1 MISRLRHSF
10 DRHWYAWAMALPVT
24 LVLLVLVGYPLAMG
38 VYYSFT
44 NINDLNM
51 GRTIGAN
58 HIPSSYHGVG
68 LHNYWYVLSGGDGQ
82 FYSTL
87 EWTLVWTLGCVV
99 PTVGLG
105 LGLAQ
110 LLNRRMRGRG
120 VYRVLLI
127 LPWAVPSFVAAFSWR
142 LILNSP
148 DGLLDWVLV
157 HLGLPAVNWL
167 GDATSAK
174 ISVIMVN
181 VWIGVPF
188 MMVAFLGGLQAI
200 PGELLEAAEVDGARP
215 WQRFAHVTLPGLR
228 PVAATVTLLGII
240 WTFNQFAIIY
250 LVTGGGPGGS
260 TDILITQAYNNAFSQ
275 TRDYAGASTYG
286 VIILSMLLLFATFYR
301 RAIGRG
307 QEAAA

>member
-1 MISRLRHSF
+1 MLRRLRRSY
-10 DRHWYAWAMALPVT
+10 DRYWYAWAMALPVT
-24 LVLLVLVGYPLAMG
+24 LVLLVLVGYPLATG
-38 VYYSFT
+38 IYYSVT
-44 NINDLNM
+44 NISDLNM

-58 HIPSSYHGVG
+58 HIPATYHGVG
-68 LHNYWYVLSGGDGQ
+68 LHNYWYILSGGDGQ

-99 PTVGLG
+99 PTVGIG
-105 LGLAQ
+105 LGLAH

-148 DGLLDWVLV
+148 NGLLDWVFTRA
-157 HLGLPAVNWL
+157 GLPAVNWL

-174 ISVIMVN
+174 FSVILVN
-181 VWIGVPF
+181 VWIGIPF
-188 MMVAFLGGLQAI
+188 MMVAFLGGLQAV
-200 PGELLEAAEVDGARP
+200 PADLLEAAEMDGANP
-215 WQRFAHVTLPGLR
+215 WQRFFHVTLPSLR
-228 PVAATVTLLGII
+228 PVAGTVTLLGVI

-250 LVTGGGPGGS
+250 LVTGGGPGGA
-260 TDILITQAYNNAFSQ
+260 TNILVTQAYNDAFSQ
-275 TRDYAGASTYG
+275 TRDYASASTYG
-286 VIILSMLLLFATFYR
+286 VIILSMLVLFATFFR
-301 RAIGRG
+301 RALGRG

>member
-1 MISRLRHSF
+1 MVAGMRRSF
-10 DRHWYAWAMALPVT
+10 DRYWYAWAMALPIV

-38 VYYSFT
+38 VYYSLT
-44 NINDLNM
+44 NVNDLNM

-58 HIPSSYHGVG
+58 HIPATYRTVG
-68 LHNYWYVLSGGDGQ
+68 LHNYWYVLSGGDGA

-87 EWTLVWTLGCVV
+87 LWTLEWTVGCVV
-99 PTVGLG
+99 PTTLLG

-110 LLNRRMRGRG
+110 LLNRRLRGRG

-127 LPWAVPSFVAAFSWR
+127 LPWAVPSFVAAFAWR

-148 DGLLDWVLV
+148 GGLLDWALTRV
-157 HLGLPAVNWL
+157 GLPPVNWL

-181 VWIGVPF
+181 VWLGVPF

-200 PGELLEAAEVDGARP
+200 PGELVEAAEVDGASP
-215 WQRFAHVTLPGLR
+215 LQRFGNVTLPGLR
-228 PVAATVTLLGII
+228 PVAVTVTLLSTI
-240 WTFNQFAIIY
+240 WTFNQFAVIY
-250 LVTGGGPGGS
+250 LVTDGGPGGA
-260 TDILITQAYNNAFSQ
+260 TNILVTQAYNDAFSQ
-275 TRDYAGASTYG
+275 TRDYASASTYG
-286 VIILSMLLLFATFYR
+286 VIILSMLLLFAVFYR
-301 RAIGRG
+301 RTLTRG